1 MSTCKITKSFVD
13 KLTLPE
19 KGQVF
24 YRDSELKGFAVRV
37 TTGGSKAF
45 ILEKRI
51 NRKLKR
57 ITLGRYPEITVEMAR
72 KEALKYLG
80 EIATGIDPIAKRQQ
94 AQAEQTTLWQV
105 WQDYRRVKSYLKDK
119 TYVQYEMYLNGE
131 LKDWK
136 NKRLVDITKDMVSVR
151 HGKLLKSHSPSYANT
166 AMRILS
172 AIYKFAKE
180 HYEDNNGLSL
190 FPHNP
195 VERLGQM
202 KAWAKEPRRQNII
215 KPTQLISWY
224 KALQEMKFNAEAES
238 HHVGADYILF
248 LLLTGLRKNEGAT
261 LLWDNVDLEE
271 GTIHIP
277 DTKNKEPLTLP
288 LSDVLIGI
296 LNYRQRFK
304 INNYV
309 FSSRKSAYFAYPEKA
324 LKHLCEK
331 SGVKFTFHDLR
342 RTFITV
348 AESLDISSYAIKRL
362 VNHKSGNDVTEG
374 YIIANHDR
382 LRSPMQ
388 RITDFFK
395 EHCHIEVEDINA
407 NSDK

>member
-13 KLTLPE
+13 KLILPE

-45 ILEKRI
+45 VLEKRI

-94 AQAEQTTLWQV
+94 AQAEMMTLWQV
-105 WQDYRRVKSYLKDK
+105 WQDYRKIKCYLKDN

-136 NKRLVDITKDMVSVR
+136 QKRLVDISKDMISTR
-151 HGKLLKSHSPSYANT
+151 HGKLLQSHSPSYANT
-166 AMRILS
+166 AMRVLS
-172 AIYKFAKE
+172 AIYKFAKNQ
-180 HYEDNNGLSL
+180 YEDNNGLSL

-202 KAWAKEPRRQNII
+202 KAWAKEPRRQTII
-215 KPTQLISWY
+215 KPKQLAPWY
-224 KALQEMKFNAEAES
+224 SSLQEMKFNTGRES
-238 HHVGADYILF
+238 HHVAADYMVF
-248 LLLTGLRKNEGAT
+248 LLLTGLRKNEAAT
-261 LLWDNVDLEE
+261 LTWSNVDLDE

-277 DTKNKEPLTLP
+277 DTKNNVPLTLP
-288 LSDVLIGI
+288 LSDVLVAI
-296 LNYRQRFK
+296 LNYRLQYK
-304 INNYV
+304 SNEYV
-309 FSSRKSAYFAYPEKA
+309 FPSQKTGYLAYAQKA
-324 LKHLCEK
+324 LKHLNET
-331 SGVKFTFHDLR
+331 SEIKFTFHDLR

-362 VNHKSGNDVTEG
+362 VNHKSGSDVTEG

-382 LRSPMQ
+382 LRDPMQ
-388 RITDFFK
+388 RISDFFK
-395 EHCHIEVEDINA
+395 VHCKIELNDYV
-407 NSDK
+407 SR

>member
-19 KGQVF
+19 SGQVF

-45 ILEKRI
+45 VLEKRI

-94 AQAEQTTLWQV
+94 AQAEQMTLWQV

-136 NKRLVDITKDMVSVR
+136 DKRLVDISKDMVATR
-151 HGKLLKSHSPSYANT
+151 HGKLLQSHSPSYANT
-166 AMRILS
+166 AMRVLS
-172 AIYKFAKE
+172 AIYKFAKDQ
-180 HYEDNNGLSL
+180 YEDNSGLSL

-195 VERLGQM
+195 VERLSQL
-202 KAWAKEPRRQNII
+202 KAWAKEPRRQTVI
-215 KPTQLISWY
+215 KPKQFEPWY
-224 KALQEMKFNAEAES
+224 KALQEMKFNTGASS
-238 HHVGADYILF
+238 HHVTADYLLF
-248 LLLTGLRKNEGAT
+248 LLLTGLRKNEAAT
-261 LLWDNVDLEE
+261 LTWENVDLDE
-271 GTIHIP
+271 GTIYIP

-288 LSDVLIGI
+288 LSDVLIAI
-296 LNYRQRFK
+296 LNYRLRFK
-304 INNYV
+304 TNDYV
-309 FSSRKSAYFAYPEKA
+309 FSSRKTQYLAHPDKA
-324 LKHLCEK
+324 LKHLTET
-331 SGVKFTFHDLR
+331 SGIKFTFHDLR

-362 VNHKSGNDVTEG
+362 VNHKNGSDVTEG

-382 LRSPMQ
+382 LRAPMQ

-395 EHCHIEVEDINA
+395 EHCKIDINDYA
-407 NSDK
+407 

>member
-13 KLTLPE
+13 KLTLPTS
-19 KGQVF
+19 GQVF

-57 ITLGRYPEITVEMAR
+57 ITLGRYPEITAEMAR

-94 AQAEQTTLWQV
+94 ATAEQMTLWQV
-105 WQDYRRVKSYLKDK
+105 WQDYRRIKSYLKDK

-131 LKDWK
+131 LQDWK
-136 NKRLVDITKDMVSVR
+136 NKRLVDITKDMVSTR

-172 AIYKFAKE
+172 AIYRFAKDQ
-180 HYEDNNGLSL
+180 YEDNSGLSL

-195 VERLGQM
+195 VERLSQI
-202 KAWAKEPRRQNII
+202 KAWAKEPRRQTVI
-215 KPTQLISWY
+215 KPKQFDPWY
-224 KALQEMKFNAEAES
+224 KELQEMKFNTGAES
-238 HHVGADYILF
+238 HHVTADYLLF
-248 LLLTGLRKNEGAT
+248 ILLTGLRKNEAAT
-261 LLWDNVDLEE
+261 LTWENVDLDE
-271 GTIHIP
+271 GTTYIP

-288 LSDVLIGI
+288 LSDVLIAI
-296 LNYRQRFK
+296 LNYRLHFK
-304 INNYV
+304 TNEYV
-309 FSSRKSAYFAYPEKA
+309 FSSRKTKYLAHPDSA
-324 LKHLCEK
+324 LKYL
-331 SGVKFTFHDLR
+331 SDTLGIKFTFHDLR

-348 AESLDISSYAIKRL
+348 AESLDISAYAIKRL
-362 VNHKSGNDVTEG
+362 VNHKSGDVTEG

-382 LRSPMQ
+382 LREPMQ

-395 EHCHIEVEDINA
+395 KNCNIEMDDYVPR
-407 NSDK
+407 

>member
-19 KGQVF
+19 SGQVF

-45 ILEKRI
+45 VLEKRI

-94 AQAEQTTLWQV
+94 AQAEQMTLWQV
-105 WQDYRRVKSYLKDK
+105 WQDYRKIKSYLKEN
-119 TYVQYEMYLNGE
+119 TYIQYEMYLNGE

-136 NKRLVDITKDMVSVR
+136 NKRLVDITKDMISTR

-172 AIYKFAKE
+172 AIYKFAKDQ
-180 HYEDNNGLSL
+180 YEDNNSLSL

-195 VERLGQM
+195 VDRLGQI
-202 KAWAKEPRRQNII
+202 KAWAKEPRRQTVI
-215 KPTQLISWY
+215 KPKQFAPWY
-224 KALQEMKFNAEAES
+224 KALQEMKFNTGAES
-238 HHVGADYILF
+238 HHVTADYILF
-248 LLLTGLRKNEGAT
+248 LLLTGLRKNEAAT
-261 LLWDNVDLEE
+261 LTWDNVDLDE

-296 LNYRQRFK
+296 LNYRLRFK
-304 INNYV
+304 TNDYV
-309 FSSRKSAYFAYPEKA
+309 FSSRKAQYLAYPEKA
-324 LKHLCEK
+324 LKHLCET
-331 SGVKFTFHDLR
+331 SGIKFTFHDLR

-362 VNHKSGNDVTEG
+362 VNHKNGNDVTEG

-382 LRSPMQ
+382 LRAPMQ

-395 EHCHIEVEDINA
+395 ENCNIEMDDYV
-407 NSDK
+407 SR

>member
-57 ITLGRYPEITVEMAR
+57 ITLGRYPELTVEMAR

-80 EIATGIDPIAKRQQ
+80 EIATGVDPIAKRQQ
-94 AQAEQTTLWQV
+94 AQAEQMTLWHV
-105 WQDYRRVKSYLKDK
+105 WQDYRRVKSYLKEK

-131 LKDWK
+131 LSEWK
-136 NKRLVDITKDMVSVR
+136 NKRLVDITKDMVSTK
-151 HGKLLKSHSPSYANT
+151 HGKLLQSYSPSYANT

-180 HYEDNNGLSL
+180 QYEDNNGLSL

-195 VERLGQM
+195 VERLGKM
-202 KAWAKEPRRQNII
+202 KAWAKEPRRQNIL
-215 KPTQLISWY
+215 KPTQLTPWY
-224 KALQEMKFNAEAES
+224 IAVKEMKFDTIADS
-238 HHVGADYILF
+238 HHVTADFLVF
-248 LLLTGLRKNEGAT
+248 LLLSGLRKSEAAT
-261 LLWDNVDLEE
+261 LTWENVDLSEN
-271 GTIHIP
+271 TIYIP
-277 DTKNKEPLTLP
+277 ITKNKEPLTLP
-288 LSDVLIGI
+288 LSDVLIAI
-296 LNYRQRFK
+296 LQYRLRFK
-304 INNYV
+304 TNDYV
-309 FSSRKSAYFAYPEKA
+309 FSSRKTQYLAYPDKA
-324 LKHLCEK
+324 LKYLCETSK
-331 SGVKFTFHDLR
+331 TKFTFHDLR

-382 LRSPMQ
+382 LREPMQ

-395 EHCHIEVEDINA
+395 AHCQIELTDYV
-407 NSDK
+407 

>member
-13 KLTLPE
+13 KLVLPE

-37 TTGGSKAF
+37 TQGGSKAF
-45 ILEKRI
+45 VLEKRI

-94 AQAEQTTLWQV
+94 AEAEQMTLWQV
-105 WQDYRRVKSYLKDK
+105 WQDYRKIKSYLKDK

-136 NKRLVDITKDMVSVR
+136 NKCLVDITKDMISTR
-151 HGKLLKSHSPSYANT
+151 HTKLLKSHSPSYANG
-166 AMRILS
+166 AMRLIS
-172 AIYKFAKE
+172 AIYKFAKDQ
-180 HYEDNNGLSL
+180 YEGSNGLSL

-195 VERLGQM
+195 VERLGQI

-215 KPTQLISWY
+215 KSKQLTPLY
-224 KALQEMKFNAEAES
+224 EALQDMKFNTGSDS
-238 HHVGADYILF
+238 HHVAADYLLF
-248 LLLTGLRKNEGAT
+248 LLLTGLRKTEAAT
-261 LLWDNVDLEE
+261 LVWKNVDLEE
-271 GTIHIP
+271 GTIYIP

-288 LSDVLIGI
+288 LSDVLMAI
-296 LNYRQRFK
+296 LNYRLRFK
-304 INNYV
+304 TNDYV
-309 FSSRKSAYFAYPEKA
+309 FSSRRSQYLTYPGHA
-324 LKHLCEK
+324 LKYLTET
-331 SGVKFTFHDLR
+331 SNIKFTLHDLR

-362 VNHKSGNDVTEG
+362 VNHKNGNDVTEG

-382 LRSPMQ
+382 LREPMQ

-395 EHCHIEVEDINA
+395 VNCKIELDDYV
-407 NSDK
+407 

>member
-13 KLTLPE
+13 KLVLPE

-37 TTGGSKAF
+37 TQGGSKAF
-45 ILEKRI
+45 VLEKRI

-57 ITLGRYPEITVEMAR
+57 ITLGRYPELTVEMAR

-94 AQAEQTTLWQV
+94 SQAETMTLWQV
-105 WQDYRRVKSYLKDK
+105 WQDYRRIKSYLKEN
-119 TYVQYEMYLNGE
+119 TYVQYEMYLHGE

-136 NKRLVDITKDMVSVR
+136 TKRLVDITKDMISTR

-166 AMRILS
+166 AMRVLS
-172 AIYKFAKE
+172 AIYKFAKNQ
-180 HYEDNNGLSL
+180 YEDNNGLSL

-195 VERLGQM
+195 VDRLGQI
-202 KAWAKEPRRQNII
+202 KAWAKEPRRQNVI
-215 KPTQLISWY
+215 KPKQFAPWY
-224 KALQEMKFNAEAES
+224 EALQEMKFNTGAES
-238 HHVGADYILF
+238 HHVAADYMLF
-248 LLLTGLRKNEGAT
+248 LLLTGLRKNEGARLT
-261 LLWDNVDLEE
+261 WDNVDLEE

-288 LSDVLIGI
+288 LSDVLIAI
-296 LNYRQRFK
+296 LNYRLRFK
-304 INNYV
+304 INDYV
-309 FSSRKSAYFAYPEKA
+309 FSSRKAQYLAYPEKA
-324 LKHLCEK
+324 LKHLTET
-331 SGVKFTFHDLR
+331 SRIKFTFHDLR

-348 AESLDISSYAIKRL
+348 AESLDISGYAIKRL
-362 VNHKSGNDVTEG
+362 VNHKNGNDVTEG
-374 YIIANHDR
+374 YIITNHDR
-382 LRSPMQ
+382 LRAPMQ

-395 EHCHIEVEDINA
+395 ENCLIKMDDYV
-407 NSDK
+407 SR

>member
-13 KLTLPE
+13 KLVLPE

-37 TTGGSKAF
+37 TQGGSKAF
-45 ILEKRI
+45 VLEKRI

-94 AQAEQTTLWQV
+94 ATAEQMTLWQV
-105 WQDYRRVKSYLKDK
+105 WQDYRRIKSYLKDK

-136 NKRLVDITKDMVSVR
+136 NKRLVDITKDMISTR
-151 HGKLLKSHSPSYANT
+151 HGKLLKSFSPSYANT

-172 AIYKFAKE
+172 AIYRFAKDQ
-180 HYEDNNGLSL
+180 YEDNNGLSL

-195 VERLGQM
+195 VERLGKI
-202 KAWAKEPRRQNII
+202 KAWAKEPRRQTVI
-215 KPTQLISWY
+215 KPKQFAPWY
-224 KALQEMKFNAEAES
+224 KELQEMKFNTGTES
-238 HHVGADYILF
+238 HHVTADYLLF
-248 LLLTGLRKNEGAT
+248 VLLTGLRKNEAAT
-261 LLWDNVDLEE
+261 LTWENVDLEE
-271 GTIHIP
+271 GTIYIP

-288 LSDVLIGI
+288 LSDLLIAI
-296 LNYRQRFK
+296 LNYRLRFK
-304 INNYV
+304 TNDYV
-309 FSSRKSAYFAYPEKA
+309 FSSRKTKYLAHPDGA
-324 LKHLCEK
+324 LKYLTET
-331 SGVKFTFHDLR
+331 SGIKFTFHDLR

-362 VNHKSGNDVTEG
+362 VNHKNGNDVTEG
-374 YIIANHDR
+374 YIINNHDR
-382 LRSPMQ
+382 LRVPMQ

-395 EHCHIEVEDINA
+395 ENCKIELDDYV
-407 NSDK
+407 SR